1 MALASA
7 LETTIDYLVTGEL
20 SEQPPIPNVRLMDRF
35 KELSTFDNDD
45 QETVVK
51 VIDAMIIKHRVEHAM
66 QITPTTKKAS

>member
-1 MALASA
+1 MITINHSSISQITMISTKTPSA
-7 LETTIDYLVTGEL
+7 IF
-20 SEQPPIPNVRLMDRF
+20 R
-35 KELSTFDNDD
+35 ELSTFDNDD